1 MWRRLRADLRGR
13 RVVRR
18 GGQCLLLAGKVR
30 SAGAKGQSGG
40 SLMRGNFFF
49 VLRVTFFVRHV
60 SAARFT
66 GYLCPSSLSRVG
78 TS

>member
-1 MWRRLRADLRGR
+1 
-13 RVVRR
+13 
-18 GGQCLLLAGKVR
+18 
-30 SAGAKGQSGG
+30 
-40 SLMRGNFFF
+40 MRGNFFF
-49 VLRVTFFVRHV
+49 VLRVTFLFVMF